1 VAKKTRPAQYVP
13 LSVTFATGKTGTAI
27 LERFGVEGLGA
38 WAALLATAGA
48 GQGQVVFRHEED
60 WAAIGLGGRELGFSL
75 LEFLRF
81 LGQRKQTRKTQHGR
95 VIYTQLTRWEEWN
108 NTRLREVARQQK
120 SRKRGKSYSDNQPD
134 TTRTQNGQ
142 HPDPD
147 TDTETDTETEK
158 PPNAVTEARP
168 LANSGRIKLP
178 ELRSMA

>member
-1 VAKKTRPAQYVP
+1 VAKKTRPAPYIP

-60 WAAIGLGGRELGFSL
+60 WAAIGLAGRELGFTL

-108 NTRLREVARQQK
+108 NTRLRDVARQQK
-120 SRKRGKSYSDNQPD
+120 SRKRQESDPD
-134 TTRTQNGQ
+134 IKADKPQTLNGQ
-142 HPDPD
+142 HPDPEAEA
-147 TDTETDTETEK
+147 DTETDK

-168 LANSGRIKLP
+168 LANSGRMKLP